1 MNKTKHDNPLAA
13 LLDGRVLLMC
23 FYYIA
28 FPLSAYGLS
37 YWLPTI
43 VKGFGVSNTVNGFI
57 NVIPW
62 VIVAVALWV
71 IPARASVTGKQ
82 TPYIVGPALFGAV
95 CLVASVYVPG
105 NALKFAFLCGAA
117 AGIFAGQPVLWS
129 LPSSFLSGAGAAA
142 GLAAINSV
150 GNLGGFIAQNVVPWI
165 RDQTGSNEAPM
176 LFLAACLTV
185 GGLMTFWVQ
194 ALIRRKRSN
203 AGIALDS
210 VAAH

>member
-1 MNKTKHDNPLAA
+1 MQTAVRP
-13 LLDGRVLLMC
+13 G
-23 FYYIA
+23 
-28 FPLSAYGLS
+28 G
-37 YWLPTI
+37 PTI

-71 IPARASVTGKQ
+71 VPARASASGKQ
-82 TPYIVGPALFGAV
+82 TPYIVGPALIGAA

-105 NALKFAFLCGAA
+105 NAVKFAFLCGAA

-129 LPSSFLSGAGAAA
+129 LPSSFLTGAGAAA

-150 GNLGGFIAQNVVPWI
+150 GNLGGFIAQNIVPWI

-176 LFLAACLTV
+176 LFLAA
-185 GGLMTFWVQ
+185 
-194 ALIRRKRSN
+194 
-203 AGIALDS
+203 
-210 VAAH
+210 